1 MVFAN
6 NNILQIPTE
15 FGIHILIEHIPPPPP
30 TPSAYMCRKGFI
42 KIEIILIQW

>member
-15 FGIHILIEHIPPPPP
+15 FGIHILIEHIPPRPPP
-30 TPSAYMCRKGFI
+30 QLTCVERASLKLRSF
-42 KIEIILIQW
+42 